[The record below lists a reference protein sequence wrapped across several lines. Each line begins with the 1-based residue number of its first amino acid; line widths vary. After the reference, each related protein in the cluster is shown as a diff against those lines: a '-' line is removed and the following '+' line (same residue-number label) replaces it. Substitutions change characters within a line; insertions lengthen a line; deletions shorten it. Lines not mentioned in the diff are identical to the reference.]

1 MSGSSILTVTANATI
16 LPGTYTVI
24 VNGDSGT
31 LHHSTSVT
39 INVLQKPI
47 GPGITPPAFDQL
59 SWKHRLSLSKS
70 GNTQTWRIGVTNLD
84 NATTIFVQVQIS
96 AVDGAGVDGI
106 TITTGVIQLAPLQ
119 VSDNNILTQTFTTS
133 GQAWTFTAKI
143 LWGTSATSLPFT
155 STDTVGGVPNSG
167 SFSTVP

>member
-1 MSGSSILTVTANATI
+1 
-16 LPGTYTVI
+16 VI
-24 VNGDSGT
+24 VNGDSGI
-31 LHHSTSVT
+31 LHHSTTVT
-39 INVLQKPI
+39 INVLQKANVT
-47 GPGITPPAFDQL
+47 ITPPAFDQL